1 MTSFKYSKDISINN
15 TLTNSLDI
23 VSNLVKE
30 VKKSGIMH
38 IEKLSAK
45 TLTLRQGMQ
54 WDDYIDK
61 KKR

>member
-1 MTSFKYSKDISINN
+1 MTSFKYSKNISINN

-30 VKKSGIMH
+30 VKKIGIMY